1 MSLFERI
8 REKRINLTE
17 QSFTDRQKSD
27 MKKLLNK
34 NFGSKEISKKTADT
48 QKQLAKDNKK
58 MYDVTGKSAVR
69 DAKKYAS
76 GEYPKI
82 GGGTRIGSKSKGG
95 GATTGGTKTVKQ
107 SEVSKQAKKYTKKI
121 NVKKIT
127 KDANR
132 LVRRAEKGD
141 KGARKEVLSAVDRK
155 FKKMS
160 PSDQNKMA
168 DDMINIQ
175 KKMGRKFN
183 PKTGNFEGPDTKFQK
198 SISKIKTS
206 KGKRITSGPVSV
218 TAGPKIRKRVEKIR
232 DTRATKAG
240 MPDPFKVDQ
249 PKFSQKDFETSLKR
263 KFPKKPKTASQP
275 IVSGGGPPP
284 SNLPTIPTS
293 SFKKP
298 PDPFKTSTTKTGS
311 LLKGFKFQPRD
322 VSAKKYEK
330 KVDTDLKKA
339 QKSFRQLSRDI
350 QDYRD
355 RDVPGGPKKTRGTK
369 MRVSY
374 RTTPGGRESVG
385 MATKFVNKY
394 KKGHPLNPEISGI
407 DFDKPKSN
415 LKTVSSVTGGGG
427 GTKPPVNRKTGGT
440 GGNKPRKPRKITKKL
455 VSPGVAKVSAAPKA
469 TRKITKILGG
479 SSNVDFYKSGSKLAR
494 GISKVSPGAGKL
506 ALGATKTLAKLG
518 TPGRIAATVGTVA
531 ALSPAARKGI
541 SSFAKQALAGAGLG
555 GVIGGAAASQKK
567 SDEERIKKAM
577 KPVFKKGK
585 DGKEIKKVAT
595 VGLNLS
601 DVNKPKKK
609 DKGRTPQSIA
619 TEVDYL
625 KKRQKV
631 APYGA
636 KYTG

>member
-58 MYDVTGKSAVR
+58 MYDVTAKSAVR

-82 GGGTRIGSKSKGG
+82 GGGTRISSKSKGG
-95 GATTGGTKTVKQ
+95 GATTGGTRFLGTKTVKQ
-107 SEVSKQAKKYTKKI
+107 SEVSKQAKKFTKKI
-121 NVKKIT
+121 NKMRRAAERSVKKQYPDSSSLQAIKSDLET
-127 KDANR
+127 RKLLRKAG
-132 LVRRAEKGD
+132 ASGD
-141 KGARKEVLSAVDRK
+141 V
-155 FKKMS
+155 S
-160 PSDQNKMA
+160 P
-168 DDMINIQ
+168 
-175 KKMGRKFN
+175 
-183 PKTGNFEGPDTKFQK
+183 
-198 SISKIKTS
+198 
-206 KGKRITSGPVSV
+206 
-218 TAGPKIRKRVEKIR
+218 TAGPKIRKRVETIR
-232 DTRATKAG
+232 KTRAAKLG
-240 MPDPFKVDQ
+240 LDDPFKVDTSGAA
-249 PKFSQKDFETSLKR
+249 KEVAKDFGTKPVKGGLK
-263 KFPKKPKTASQP
+263 FGKPGTGVKD
-275 IVSGGGPPP
+275 
-284 SNLPTIPTS
+284 TI
-293 SFKKP
+293 KN
-298 PDPFKTSTTKTGS
+298 
-311 LLKGFKFQPRD
+311 FQPRD

-330 KVDTDLKKA
+330 KVETGLKKA
-339 QKSFRQLSRDI
+339 KKSFKQLSRDI

-355 RDVPGGPKKTRGTK
+355 RDIPGGPKKTRVTRT
-369 MRVSY
+369 RVSY

-385 MATKFVNKY
+385 MASKFVNKY
-394 KKGHPLNPEISGI
+394 KKGHPMNPEISGI
-407 DFDKPKSN
+407 DFDIPKTTK
-415 LKTVSSVTGGGG
+415 LKTVSDVTGGGG
-427 GTKPPVNRKTGGT
+427 GKKPPVKRKTGGT

-541 SSFAKQALAGAGLG
+541 SGLAKQALAGAGLG

-601 DVNKPKKK
+601 DINKPKKK

>member
-8 REKRINLTE
+8 REKRINLNE
-17 QSFTDRQKSD
+17 QTFSDRQRSD

-34 NFGSKEISKKTADT
+34 NFGTKEISKKTAT
-48 QKQLAKDNKK
+48 TEKQLAKDNKK
-58 MYDVTGKSAVR
+58 MFDVTGKSAVR

-82 GGGTRIGSKSKGG
+82 GGGTRIGSKSKGS
-95 GATTGGTKTVKQ
+95 GAETGAKVNLNPTSGSKSKGNKPVTVSTTKTVKQ
-107 SEVSKQAKKYTKKI
+107 SDISKQAKKFTKKI
-121 NVKKIT
+121 NKRNINRPEGVIGDTYVSTDKKGKIRSA
-127 KDANR
+127 KK
-132 LVRRAEKGD
+132 VRD
-141 KGARKEVLSAVDRK
+141 Y
-155 FKKMS
+155 
-160 PSDQNKMA
+160 
-168 DDMINIQ
+168 
-175 KKMGRKFN
+175 
-183 PKTGNFEGPDTKFQK
+183 K
-198 SISKIKTS
+198 SISQVKADIEFKKSLQKAGASGDVSDTAP
-206 KGKRITSGPVSV
+206 KRIRDYV
-218 TAGPKIRKRVEKIR
+218 TKKREA
-232 DTRATKAG
+232 RASKLG
-240 MPDPFKVDQ
+240 LKDPFKIDTSKAAKDVA
-249 PKFSQKDFETSLKR
+249 KDFGTKPVKGGI
-263 KFPKKPKTASQP
+263 KFGKPGTGIKD
-275 IVSGGGPPP
+275 
-284 SNLPTIPTS
+284 TI
-293 SFKKP
+293 KN
-298 PDPFKTSTTKTGS
+298 
-311 LLKGFKFQPRD
+311 FQPRD

-330 KVDTDLKKA
+330 KVETGLKKA
-339 QKSFRQLSRDI
+339 KKSFKQLSRDI

-355 RDVPGGPKKTRGTK
+355 RDIPGGPKKTRVTRT
-369 MRVSY
+369 RVSF

-385 MATKFVNKY
+385 MASKFVNKY
-394 KKGHPLNPEISGI
+394 KKGHPMNPAISGI
-407 DFDKPKSN
+407 DFDKPKTN

-427 GTKPPVNRKTGGT
+427 KKPPVKRKTGGTGGT

-531 ALSPAARKGI
+531 ALSPTARKGI
-541 SSFAKQALAGAGLG
+541 SNLAKQALAGAGLG
-555 GVIGGAAASQKK
+555 GVIGGAAASQKM
-567 SDEERIKKAM
+567 SDEERIKKNLPA
-577 KPVFKKGK
+577 KLEKDKSGK
-585 DGKEIKKVAT
+585 DVKT
-595 VGLNLS
+595 VTRMNLNLS
-601 DVNKPKKK
+601 DVNKKKK

>member
-8 REKRINLTE
+8 REKRINLKE

-27 MKKLLNK
+27 MRKLLNK

-82 GGGTRIGSKSKGG
+82 GGGTRISPKSKGG
-95 GATTGGTKTVKQ
+95 GATTGGTKPIKQ
-107 SEVSKQAKKYTKKI
+107 SEVSKKAKKYTQKI
-121 NVKKIT
+121 NKMRQAAERSVKKQYPDNTSLRAMKADI
-127 KDANR
+127 DAKK
-132 LVRRAEKGD
+132 LIKKAGGTGD
-141 KGARKEVLSAVDRK
+141 IGFTAPDRP
-155 FKKMS
+155 KKV
-160 PSDQNKMA
+160 Q
-168 DDMINIQ
+168 
-175 KKMGRKFN
+175 
-183 PKTGNFEGPDTKFQK
+183 
-198 SISKIKTS
+198 
-206 KGKRITSGPVSV
+206 KRIT
-218 TAGPKIRKRVEKIR
+218 
-232 DTRATKAG
+232 RAIKQGT
-240 MPDPFKVDQ
+240 PDPFDIDTSGAAKEVA
-249 PKFSQKDFETSLKR
+249 KDFGTKPVKGGLK
-263 KFPKKPKTASQP
+263 FGKP
-275 IVSGGGPPP
+275 G
-284 SNLPTIPTS
+284 
-293 SFKKP
+293 
-298 PDPFKTSTTKTGS
+298 TGI
-311 LLKGFKFQPRD
+311 KNFKFQPRD
-322 VSAKKYEK
+322 ITAKKYEK
-330 KVDTDLKKA
+330 KVETGLKKA
-339 QKSFRQLSRDI
+339 KKSFKQLSRDI

-355 RDVPGGPKKTRGTK
+355 RDVPGGPRKTRVTRT
-369 MRVSY
+369 RVSY

-385 MATKFVNKY
+385 MAAKFVNKY
-394 KKGHPLNPEISGI
+394 KKGHPMNPEISGI
-407 DFDKPKSN
+407 DFDKPKTTN
-415 LKTVSSVTGGGG
+415 LKTVSGVTGGGG
-427 GTKPPVNRKTGGT
+427 GTKPPVKRKTGGT

-541 SSFAKQALAGAGLG
+541 SGLAKQALAGAGLG

-601 DVNKPKKK
+601 DINKPKKK

>member
-8 REKRINLTE
+8 REKRINLNE
-17 QSFTDRQKSD
+17 QTFSDRQRSD

-34 NFGSKEISKKTADT
+34 NFGTKEISKKTATT
-48 QKQLAKDNKK
+48 QKQLSKANREV
-58 MYDVTGKSAVR
+58 YNVTGKSAVR

-76 GEYPKI
+76 GQYPKI
-82 GGGTRIGSKSKGG
+82 GGGTRISPKSKGG
-95 GATTGGTKTVKQ
+95 GATTGGTKPIKQ
-107 SEVSKQAKKYTKKI
+107 SEVSKKAKKYTQKI
-121 NVKKIT
+121 NKMRRAAERSVKKQYPDNTSLRAMKADI
-127 KDANR
+127 DAKK
-132 LVRRAEKGD
+132 LIKKAGGTGD
-141 KGARKEVLSAVDRK
+141 IGFTAPDRP
-155 FKKMS
+155 KKV
-160 PSDQNKMA
+160 Q
-168 DDMINIQ
+168 
-175 KKMGRKFN
+175 
-183 PKTGNFEGPDTKFQK
+183 
-198 SISKIKTS
+198 
-206 KGKRITSGPVSV
+206 KRIT
-218 TAGPKIRKRVEKIR
+218 
-232 DTRATKAG
+232 RAIKQGT
-240 MPDPFKVDQ
+240 PDPFDIDTSGAAKEVA
-249 PKFSQKDFETSLKR
+249 KDFGTKPVKGGLK
-263 KFPKKPKTASQP
+263 FGKP
-275 IVSGGGPPP
+275 G
-284 SNLPTIPTS
+284 
-293 SFKKP
+293 
-298 PDPFKTSTTKTGS
+298 TGI
-311 LLKGFKFQPRD
+311 KNFKFQPRD
-322 VSAKKYEK
+322 ISAKKYEK
-330 KVDTDLKKA
+330 KVETGLKKA
-339 QKSFRQLSRDI
+339 KKSFKQLSRDI

-355 RDVPGGPKKTRGTK
+355 RDVPGGPRKTRVTRT
-369 MRVSY
+369 RVSY

-385 MATKFVNKY
+385 MAAKFVNKY
-394 KKGHPLNPEISGI
+394 KKGHPMNPEISGI
-407 DFDKPKSN
+407 DFDKPKTTN
-415 LKTVSSVTGGGG
+415 LKTVSGVTGGGG
-427 GTKPPVNRKTGGT
+427 GTKPPVKRKTGGT

-541 SSFAKQALAGAGLG
+541 SGLAKQALAGAGLG

-601 DVNKPKKK
+601 DINKPKKK